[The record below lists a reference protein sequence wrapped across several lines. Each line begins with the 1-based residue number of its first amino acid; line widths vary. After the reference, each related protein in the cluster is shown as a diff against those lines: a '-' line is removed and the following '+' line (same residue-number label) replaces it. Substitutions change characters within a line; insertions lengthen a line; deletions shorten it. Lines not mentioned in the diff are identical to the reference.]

1 MTSKRSNGSSK
12 ARASH
17 GTVPSGP
24 FAPAVQRRAQAT
36 AESYRLILEPDGK
49 GGFVGRALELPTVF
63 ERGASAD
70 ECVRNTR
77 TALTVAVATLLELG
91 QRPPAPSGQGVRE
104 AQINI
109 RLSSEEK
116 LLLEESARRSGF
128 RGVSDYV
135 RSMVLAESAPS
146 PRRPSH
152 VLSPRPSHVVPRS
165 RR

>member
-12 ARASH
+12 PRASH
-17 GTVPSGP
+17 RTVPSGP
-24 FAPAVQRRAQAT
+24 FAPAVERRAREL
-36 AESYRLILEPDGK
+36 AEAYRLILEPDGK

-77 TALTVAVATLLELG
+77 TALAVAVATLLELG
-91 QRPPAPSGQGVRE
+91 QRPPAPCGQGVRE
-104 AQINI
+104 AQINV
-109 RLSSEEK
+109 RLSAEEK

-135 RSMVLAESAPS
+135 RSMVLAEAGQSS
-146 PRRPSH
+146 GRPAT
-152 VLSPRPSHVVPRS
+152 VLS
-165 RR
+165 RRRR